1 MPKPNLLSRAY
12 WTAYLAWHVLG
23 QARYPF
29 RSAER
34 IAADRDRRV
43 CAMVAYAYR
52 WVPHYTEALDRLGL
66 TPADFRTF
74 DDLQRLPLI
83 SSADLQAHPER
94 FRSRQFGPD
103 ELRELRSSGS
113 TGRPHVVGHT
123 LSAIYQSVAHG
134 ERETSIHRRLIGK
147 GRRLRALG
155 LSSPHG
161 AGSLRPLT
169 RANAF
174 WPAWANMWRRSQ
186 EARAQVDDAP
196 EAILAAIDRRR
207 PDIVYG
213 YGSVLGRVAMHAHR
227 HGLDFYRPR
236 IIRFAADPL
245 SPRARE
251 LFTAVYGIE
260 VFSAYQSIEA
270 FKIGFECEAHS
281 GYHVNAD
288 LYPVRISDEDGRAC
302 PPGVV
307 GDVVVSNLLN
317 RGTVLLN
324 YAIGD
329 RAAWADAPCPCGRH
343 LPLMSQLEGRD
354 MDGVY
359 RLDGSWATLAII
371 GPPLTRDPRIWQFQ
385 VVQHALDHLTVAVVL
400 APGASAADVER
411 DLRTALQAVL
421 GSAVRV
427 DVRPVEELRRTGAGK
442 LRHVIQELP
451 PQGA

>member
-1 MPKPNLLSRAY
+1 MTNPLNRAY
-12 WTAYLAWHVLG
+12 WTAYLAWHVIG

-29 RSAER
+29 RSPER
-34 IAADRDRRV
+34 IARDRDRRV
-43 CAMVAYAYR
+43 RAMLAYAYR

-66 TPADFRTF
+66 TPDDFDTF

-83 SSADLQAHPER
+83 SAADLQTDPER
-94 FRSRQFGPD
+94 LHSREFD
-103 ELRELRSSGS
+103 RATLREMRSSGS
-113 TGRPHVVGHT
+113 TGRPKAIYHT
-123 LSAIYQSVAHG
+123 LNAIYQSVAHG

-186 EARAQVDDAP
+186 EARAFVDDAP
-196 EAILAAIDRRR
+196 ETILAAIDRRQ

-213 YGSVLGRVAMHAHR
+213 YGSVLGRTIMHAYR
-227 HGLDFYRPR
+227 HGRAFYHPR

-245 SPRARE
+245 PARARTLLTE
-251 LFTAVYGIE
+251 HYGIE

-270 FKIGFECEAHS
+270 FKIGFECEAHR
-281 GYHVNAD
+281 GYHINTD
-288 LYPVRISDEDGRAC
+288 LYPLRIIDEGGQPC

-307 GDVVVSNLLN
+307 GDLVVSNLLN

-329 RAAWADAPCPCGRH
+329 RGAWATEPCPCGRN
-343 LPLMSQLEGRD
+343 LPLLATLEGRD

-359 RLDGSWATLAII
+359 GLDGNWMTLATI
-371 GPPLTRDPRIWQFQ
+371 GAPLTRDARIWQFQ
-385 VVQHALDHLTVAVVL
+385 VVQHALDHLSVPVVL
-400 APGASAADVER
+400 APGARADEVER
-411 DLRTALQAVL
+411 DLRAALQAVL
-421 GSAVRV
+421 GSQVRIDVCPV
-427 DVRPVEELRRTGAGK
+427 DALRQTGAGK
-442 LRHVIQELP
+442 LRHVIHELTP
-451 PQGA
+451 PDL